1 MQFPRSSAR
10 WLLLFWTAVPGLLS
24 AQSGRPLPP
33 AHTAIPQFAVHP
45 AKRQSPRV
53 LSPDEGLAIL
63 GAALESRGPGR
74 RAEARS
80 DCSHLVHRIY
90 EKAGFPYTYMS
101 SSDFYTGT
109 EEFQRVAQP
118 QPGDLVVWRGHAGIV
133 VNPRQHTFF
142 SALRSGFGVESYD
155 SAYWMGRGHPHFL
168 RYVKRTPASV
178 MASSSRAVSL
188 KPTGMHGSGSVDT
201 MPPKTGHSSENE
213 ESEDDSAPRLE
224 APSVSSVPGL
234 VVVKSSKPSPEQVRA
249 ALLAGFREA
258 AAALQGQ
265 DVFKLP
271 SPLISFD
278 NFKILRIQRQGDQ
291 GWAELQISGPD
302 PIVGRST
309 RLKKVAQRQHWSL
322 RRRNADTWEL
332 LLPKDA
338 LYLPRDLAVRVLAH
352 QLATLSQ
359 AGSVAA
365 GDHDKQAQLARW
377 LDVLLDDSRSH

>member
-10 WLLLFWTAVPGLLS
+10 WLLLFWTAVPGLLF
-24 AQSGRPLPP
+24 AQSVRPLPP
-33 AHTAIPQFAVHP
+33 AHTAIPQSAVHP

-53 LSPDEGLAIL
+53 LSANEGLVIL
-63 GAALESRGPGR
+63 GAALESRGPVR
-74 RAEARS
+74 RAEAPS
-80 DCSHLVHRIY
+80 DCSHLVHSTY

-101 SSDFYTGT
+101 SSDLYMGT

-142 SALRSGFGVESYD
+142 SSLRSGFGVESYD
-155 SAYWMGRGHPHFL
+155 SAYWRGRGHPHFL

-178 MASSSRAVSL
+178 MASSTRAVSL
-188 KPTGMHGSGSVDT
+188 KPTGMHGSGSVDIRLA
-201 MPPKTGHSSENE
+201 KTGPISEDE

-224 APSVSSVPGL
+224 APSVASVSGF
-234 VVVKSSKPSPEQVRA
+234 VVVKSSKPSPEQVRE

-258 AAALQGQ
+258 ADALQGQ

-278 NFKILRIQRQGDQ
+278 DFKVLKIDRKGDQ
-291 GWAELQISGPD
+291 SWAELQISGPD

-309 RLKKVAQRQHWSL
+309 RLKKVTQRQRWSL
-322 RRRNADTWEL
+322 RRRDADTWEL
-332 LLPKDA
+332 LLPKNV
-338 LYLPRDLAVRVLAH
+338 LYVPRDLAVRVLAH

-359 AGSVAA
+359 AGSAAA
-365 GDHDKQAQLARW
+365 GDHDRQAQLARW
-377 LDVLLDDSRSH
+377 LDELLDDSRSH

>member
-1 MQFPRSSAR
+1 M
-10 WLLLFWTAVPGLLS
+10 
-24 AQSGRPLPP
+24 
-33 AHTAIPQFAVHP
+33 PQFAVHP

-74 RAEARS
+74 RAEVRS
-80 DCSHLVHRIY
+80 DSSHLVHHIY

-101 SSDFYTGT
+101 SSDLYMGT

-142 SALRSGFGVESYD
+142 SSLRSGFGVESYD

-178 MASSSRAVSL
+178 LASSSRAVSL
-188 KPTGMHGSGSVDT
+188 KPTGMHGSGSVDI
-201 MPPKTGHSSENE
+201 MPGKSEPGSATE
-213 ESEDDSAPRLE
+213 ESEGDSALRLE
-224 APSVSSVPGL
+224 APSIPSVPAF
-234 VVVKSSKPSPEQVRA
+234 VVVKSSKPRPEQLRET
-249 ALLAGFREA
+249 LLAGFRETA
-258 AAALQGQ
+258 DALQGQ
-265 DVFKLP
+265 DVFKL
-271 SPLISFD
+271 SFPLISFD
-278 NFKILRIQRQGDQ
+278 NFKILKIQRKGDQ

-302 PIVGRST
+302 AIIGRST
-309 RLKKVAQRQHWSL
+309 RVKKVAQRQRWSL

-332 LLPKDA
+332 LLPTDA
-338 LYLPRDLAVRVLAH
+338 VYVPRDLAVRILAH
-352 QLATLSQ
+352 QLATLSE
-359 AGSVAA
+359 AGSAA
-365 GDHDKQAQLARW
+365 SGDHDKQAQLARW